1 VSDELKDFRY
11 YADKAEALCLALDML
26 DPHDNEGA
34 KLVISTAAVYAE
46 LAKAAPKGET
56 EPVLPCNVGL
66 HGYRKDRYDGTT
78 RPCIFAKGHA
88 GLHQTDDGVSFRGLD
103 NADFPGP
110 EDSR

>member
-1 VSDELKDFRY
+1 MSDELKDFHY
-11 YADKAEALCLALDML
+11 YADRAVELIEKVEPGTLLTDAEL
-26 DPHDNEGA
+26 
-34 KLVISTAAVYAE
+34 LVKGAAVYAE
-46 LAKAAPKGET
+46 LAKAAPKAEP

-66 HGYRKDRYDGTT
+66 HGYREGMYDGTS

-110 EDSR
+110 EDR